1 MQYLPS
7 GQHEMTN
14 RSGRRP
20 RSITFTDAPALQDL
34 FVRDAAACC
43 RFPSISSDPRHKRDI
58 EACAAW
64 LAHRYSVSPFH
75 DVAVEPTGGHPL
87 VVARSRRRHGHP
99 HVLLYGHYD
108 VQPVTPLAAWRSPP
122 FELLVRDRKLFARG
136 ASDDKGQLL
145 THLYAVERLCRTAP
159 MPVDVTVVLDGE
171 EEIGSPNLR
180 KWLVRNRNDLDCEV
194 AVISDT
200 RMPTPEQPA
209 LTVGLRGSLSAR
221 IVVSGPAT
229 DLHAGTFGGAI
240 HNPIHA
246 MSDLV
251 ASLHDRDGRVRIDGF
266 YDDVVEPAPRDRRR
280 ACAPDDESIRRASGV
295 SRLWGENWFSACE
308 RTTIRP
314 ALNVTGIS
322 GGHVGPGHRNAIP
335 ALARAVANIRLVP
348 DQDPIRIAGLLRA
361 FVARETPPTVSAE
374 VTTLTASQPA
384 LTPIDHPA
392 VSLAAAAL
400 SRVFGCRP
408 QLLRS
413 GGTIAAISMIE
424 EELAATPVL
433 MGFGLFDDNTHAA
446 NEHAHLPTLLR
457 GIEAVAA
464 FLAALGSRWP
474 MWQSDDGRCHLAGG
488 V

>member
-1 MQYLPS
+1 
-7 GQHEMTN
+7 MTELL
-14 RSGRRP
+14 GRRA
-20 RSITFTDAPALQDL
+20 RLTTFTDAAALRDA
-34 FVRDAAACC
+34 FVRDLAACC
-43 RFPSISSDPRHKRDI
+43 RFPSISSDRRHKGDV

-87 VVARSRRRHGHP
+87 VVARSRRRRGYP

-122 FELLVRDRKLFARG
+122 FELRVRDRKLLARG

-145 THLYAVERLCRTAP
+145 THLYAVEALSRTAS

-180 KWLVRNRNDLDCEV
+180 KWLARNRNNLDCEV

-209 LTVGLRGSLSAR
+209 LTVGLRGSVSAR
-221 IVVSGPAT
+221 IVVSGPPT

-246 MSDLV
+246 LADLV
-251 ASLHDRDGRVRIDGF
+251 ASLHDRDGRIRIDGF
-266 YDDVVEPAPRDRRR
+266 YDDVVEPASWDRTR
-280 ACAPDDESIRRASGV
+280 ARAPDDESIRRASGV
-295 SRLWGENWFSACE
+295 LRLWGEDGFSAFE

-322 GGHVGPGHRNAIP
+322 GGHVGPGHRSAIP
-335 ALARAVANIRLVP
+335 ALARAVANMRLVP
-348 DQDPIRIAGLLRA
+348 EQDPVRIAGLLRD
-361 FVARETPPTVSAE
+361 FVARETPPTVAAK
-374 VTTLTASQPA
+374 VTTLTASRPA
-384 LTPIDHPA
+384 RAPIDHPA

-400 SRVFGCRP
+400 SRVFGRRP

-413 GGTIAAISMIE
+413 GGTIAAIPMIE

-446 NEHAHLPTLLR
+446 NEHADLPTLLR
-457 GIEAVAA
+457 GIEAVAV
-464 FLAALGSRWP
+464 FLAELGSRSP
-474 MWQSDDGRCHLAGG
+474 RTGHYNAIRLRPAPDPSRASPGAAS
-488 V
+488 

>member
-1 MQYLPS
+1 
-7 GQHEMTN
+7 
-14 RSGRRP
+14 
-20 RSITFTDAPALQDL
+20 
-34 FVRDAAACC
+34 
-43 RFPSISSDPRHKRDI
+43 
-58 EACAAW
+58 
-64 LAHRYSVSPFH
+64 
-75 DVAVEPTGGHPL
+75 
-87 VVARSRRRHGHP
+87 
-99 HVLLYGHYD
+99 
-108 VQPVTPLAAWRSPP
+108 
-122 FELLVRDRKLFARG
+122 
-136 ASDDKGQLL
+136 L
-145 THLYAVERLCRTAP
+145 THLYAVEALYRIAP

-200 RMPTPEQPA
+200 RMPNPTQPA

-221 IVVSGPAT
+221 IVIKGPAT

-251 ASLHDRDGRVRIDGF
+251 ASLHDKDGRIRIDGF
-266 YDDVVEPAPRDRRR
+266 YDDVVEPAPPGRPWV
-280 ACAPDDESIRRASGV
+280 CVPDDDSIRRVSGV

-314 ALNVTGIS
+314 ALNLTGIS
-322 GGHVGPGHRNAIP
+322 GGHVGPGHRSAIP

-348 DQDPIRIAGLLRA
+348 EQDPERIAGQLRD
-361 FVARETPPTVSAE
+361 FVARRTPPTVSAK
-374 VTTLTASQPA
+374 VTTLTASRPA
-384 LTPIDHPA
+384 RTPIDHPA

-400 SRVFGCRP
+400 ARVFGRRP

-446 NEHAHLPTLLR
+446 NEHADLPTLLR
-457 GIEAVAA
+457 GIQAVAA
-464 FLAALGSRWP
+464 FLDALGPR
-474 MWQSDDGRCHLAGG
+474 
-488 V
+488 

>member
-1 MQYLPS
+1 
-7 GQHEMTN
+7 MTDLL
-14 RSGRRP
+14 GGRP
-20 RSITFTDAPALQDL
+20 RLTMFTDAPALQDA
-34 FVRDAAACC
+34 FVRDVAACC
-43 RFPSISSDPRHKRDI
+43 RFPSISSDPRHKRDV

-64 LAHRYSVSPFH
+64 LVHRYSVRPFC

-87 VVARSRRRHGHP
+87 VVARSPRRRGYP

-145 THLYAVERLCRTAP
+145 THLYAVQALCRTAP

-180 KWLVRNRNDLDCEV
+180 KWLSRNRNNLDCQV
-194 AVISDT
+194 ALVSDT
-200 RMPTPEQPA
+200 RMPSPEQPA

-221 IVVSGPAT
+221 IVVTGPVT

-246 MSDLV
+246 LADLI
-251 ASLHDRDGRVRIDGF
+251 ASLHDRDGRVRVDGF
-266 YDDVVEPAPRDRRR
+266 YDDVVEPAPRDRTR

-295 SRLWGENWFSACE
+295 SQLWGDNRFSACE

-322 GGHVGPGHRNAIP
+322 GGHVGPGHRSAIP
-335 ALARAVANIRLVP
+335 ALARTVANVRLVP
-348 DQDPIRIAGLLRA
+348 QQDPVRIARLLRD

-374 VTTLTASQPA
+374 VTILTGSRPA
-384 LTPIDHPA
+384 RAPIDHPA

-400 SRVFGCRP
+400 SRVFGRRP

-413 GGTIAAISMIE
+413 GGTIAAIPMIE
-424 EELAATPVL
+424 QELAATPVL

-446 NEHAHLPTLLR
+446 NEHADLPTLLR
-457 GIEAVAA
+457 GIEAVAG
-464 FLAALGSRWP
+464 FLATLGSRQPTWR
-474 MWQSDDGRCHLAGG
+474 SNGGRRLLADG